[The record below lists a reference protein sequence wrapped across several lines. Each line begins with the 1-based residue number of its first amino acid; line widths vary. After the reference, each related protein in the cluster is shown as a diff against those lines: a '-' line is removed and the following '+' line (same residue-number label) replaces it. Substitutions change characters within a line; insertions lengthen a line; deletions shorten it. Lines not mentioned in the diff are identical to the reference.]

1 MVLAST
7 AQAAA
12 LRPCGHYHTFRG
24 VRYYT
29 HCGSA
34 SVTLHLRGK
43 TYRIAGGD
51 CEVDANGHFHVD
63 VGSFDAD
70 KLVGSNINKTLRLSS
85 FSLEAIGRSGGG
97 KYKIV
102 EIFYVLPGD
111 HPPGEEASPATVTV
125 VGGRYG
131 SFSARYAQPPVSG
144 TFHC

>member
-1 MVLAST
+1 M
-7 AQAAA
+7 
-12 LRPCGHYHTFRG
+12 
-24 VRYYT
+24 
-29 HCGSA
+29 
-34 SVTLHLRGK
+34 LHVRGK
-43 TYRIAGGD
+43 TYRIAGGA

-70 KLVGSNINKTLRLSS
+70 KPVGSDFNKTLRLSS
-85 FSLEAIGRSGGG
+85 FSLEAIGRSSGG

-111 HPPGEEASPATVTV
+111 HPPGESASPATATV
-125 VGGRYG
+125 VGGNHG